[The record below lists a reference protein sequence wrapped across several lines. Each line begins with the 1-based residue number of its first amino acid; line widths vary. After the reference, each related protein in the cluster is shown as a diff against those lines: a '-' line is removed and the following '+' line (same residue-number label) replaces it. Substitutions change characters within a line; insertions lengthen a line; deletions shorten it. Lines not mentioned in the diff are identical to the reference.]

1 MKSKLEKV
9 YFRIASYFLAVGVF
23 GFFRTDSVV
32 PLIITGS
39 AGLITALLGMRVK
52 SGSLL
57 VRNLGLI
64 WFAIF
69 ALASLYSAFGSISA
83 HTQARPEAV
92 YLFLSMALLCGVA
105 LVYTLRDS
113 RFTQNSDSN

>member
-1 MKSKLEKV
+1 MKLEIGKV
-9 YFRIASYFLAVGVF
+9 YFGTAVYFLAVGVF

-39 AGLITALLGMRVK
+39 AGLITALLGMCAK
-52 SGSLL
+52 GGSLL

-69 ALASLYSAFGSISA
+69 ASASLYSAFGSISA
-83 HTQARPEAV
+83 HTQERPEAV
-92 YLFLSMALLCGVA
+92 YLFLSMALLCGFAFVI
-105 LVYTLRDS
+105 TLRDT
-113 RFTQNSDSN
+113 RFAQNSNRE